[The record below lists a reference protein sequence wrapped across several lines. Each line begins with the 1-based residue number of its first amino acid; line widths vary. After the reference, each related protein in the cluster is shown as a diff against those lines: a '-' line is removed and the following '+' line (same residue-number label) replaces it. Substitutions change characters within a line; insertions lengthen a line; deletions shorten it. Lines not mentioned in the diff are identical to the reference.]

1 MKIERYLSAWDEK
14 GNIGFDSPGKP
25 SLECMCQNVLCG
37 RTDPSLPFFTEGGS
51 FWTNSTLQ
59 FLASTSENDLN
70 DRTKNFF
77 NNEGYES
84 TALIPLRSGEEVIGL
99 LQMNDRRPNQFS
111 IDRIKFLE
119 GIGASIG
126 IALARKQMEEALKE
140 SEEKYRGIF
149 DNAVEGIF
157 QTTLEGRFISVNS
170 AMARIYGFASPE
182 ELKMNIYDT
191 ATQIFINSEDRLR
204 YRRLL
209 VEQGTVTAFETQMNR
224 KDGEKIW
231 VSISAKAVKDKEG
244 KIVCF
249 EGITEDITQRK
260 QAEEKIQDLAR
271 FPSEN
276 PNPILRINRD
286 GTLLYIN
293 RAGLSLLPEWHLQ
306 VGQSVPPMLK
316 DVISEVMNSGSTLL
330 IDLEH
335 GKRIYSFVG
344 TPIANAGY
352 INFYGRD
359 ITQRKQAEEALKKSL
374 AQLQKANDG
383 IIEAIVMAVEIR
395 DPYTAG
401 HQKRVATL
409 ARAIA
414 QELGLTE
421 EQVEAIRIAG
431 AIHDLGKISI
441 PADIL
446 SKPTKL
452 TEIEFS
458 LIKTHSEAGYRL
470 LKDIEFEF
478 PLAQIVLQHHERLD
492 GTGYPEGIKDQEILL
507 EAKIIAVAD
516 VVEAMATFR
525 PYRPALGI
533 DQALEE
539 ISKNKGRL
547 YDPQAVDACL
557 RLFKE
562 KGFTFK

>member
-1 MKIERYLSAWDEK
+1 M
-14 GNIGFDSPGKP
+14 
-25 SLECMCQNVLCG
+25 
-37 RTDPSLPFFTEGGS
+37 
-51 FWTNSTLQ
+51 
-59 FLASTSENDLN
+59 
-70 DRTKNFF
+70 
-77 NNEGYES
+77 
-84 TALIPLRSGEEVIGL
+84 
-99 LQMNDRRPNQFS
+99 
-111 IDRIKFLE
+111 
-119 GIGASIG
+119 
-126 IALARKQMEEALKE
+126 
-140 SEEKYRGIF
+140 
-149 DNAVEGIF
+149 
-157 QTTLEGRFISVNS
+157 
-170 AMARIYGFASPE
+170 
-182 ELKMNIYDT
+182 
-191 ATQIFINSEDRLR
+191 
-204 YRRLL
+204 
-209 VEQGTVTAFETQMNR
+209 TAFETQMNR

-374 AQLQKANDG
+374 AQLQKANEG

-401 HQKRVATL
+401 HQKKVATL

-414 QELGLTE
+414 QELGLTK

-458 LIKTHSEAGYRL
+458 LIKTHSESGYRL

-547 YDPQAVDACL
+547 YDPQAVEACL